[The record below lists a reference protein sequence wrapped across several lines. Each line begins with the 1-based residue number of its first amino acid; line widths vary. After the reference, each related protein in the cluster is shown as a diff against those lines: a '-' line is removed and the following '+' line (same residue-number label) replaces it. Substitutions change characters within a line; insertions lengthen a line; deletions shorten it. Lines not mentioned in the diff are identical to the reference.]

1 MLKGIDPV
9 LGPKMLG
16 ILRAM
21 GHEDEICIAD
31 ANFPSTSNARRV
43 VRADG
48 VTATRLVRAIA
59 EVMPIDDFVEAAAF
73 SMEATG
79 KPGEVPPIIGE
90 FAAILKDAGYNGP
103 IQALDRFAFYDRA
116 ARCYAIVASGE
127 ERLWGNLILKKGWL
141 PPGAYHSRKDTTL
154 SSRSK
159 YPQAT
164 GENFLPYAD

>member
-9 LGPKMLG
+9 LGPELLG

-21 GHEDEICIAD
+21 GHADEICIAD
-31 ANFPSTSNARRV
+31 ANFPATSNARRV

-59 EVMPIDDFVEAAAF
+59 EIMPIDDFVEAAAF
-73 SMEATG
+73 SMEATD
-79 KPGEVPPIIGE
+79 KSDDVPMIIGE

-103 IQALDRFAFYDRA
+103 IQALERFAFYDRA
-116 ARCYAIVASGE
+116 AKCYAIVASGE

-141 PPGAYHSRKDTTL
+141 PPGAYRSLKHATTPSQVKRL
-154 SSRSK
+154 QEKRE
-159 YPQAT
+159 
-164 GENFLPYAD
+164 GFLPYAD